1 MTSNHQEI
9 QNAERTDNHI
19 SSGAVEAESAPRYE
33 LYNYFRSSAS
43 YRVRIALHLKQIEFD
58 YHAVHLLNAG
68 GEQLQDW
75 YENLNPIRQV
85 PTLVRRAVS
94 NYLSSDKLSKSSSNV
109 AVQSGHQ
116 SAHQTVH
123 QTAPQA
129 APNSVPDTAP
139 DAPPD
144 TAPDAAPVVIA
155 QSMAI
160 LDYLDQCHPER
171 ALFPRDANLRAQCIQ
186 ICEIINSGMQPL
198 FNLRTLN
205 ELTNMFGA
213 TQDQKNEWT
222 KMWICEGLSALERLI
237 EPLANKFCLG
247 DMVTAADCFL
257 IPQLFAADRFGV
269 TLEKCPTLHRIRA
282 NCEAMPE
289 FKAASPFRQVDTP
302 ADLRID

>member
-1 MTSNHQEI
+1 MTLDIPGLQK
-9 QNAERTDNHI
+9 AERTDHRASI
-19 SSGAVEAESAPRYE
+19 EPPVPQPTLRYE

-68 GEQLQDW
+68 GEQLQNW

-85 PTLVRRAVS
+85 PTLVRRAVELDS
-94 NYLSSDKLSKSSSNV
+94 QSDATSKSATN
-109 AVQSGHQ
+109 
-116 SAHQTVH
+116 
-123 QTAPQA
+123 A
-129 APNSVPDTAP
+129 APNA
-139 DAPPD
+139 APP
-144 TAPDAAPVVIA
+144 AAPGVVIA

-160 LDYLDQCHPER
+160 LDYLDQCHPDR

-205 ELTNMFGA
+205 ELTKMFGA

-222 KMWICEGLSALERLI
+222 KIWIGEGLTALERLI
-237 EPLANKFCLG
+237 QPLANQFCLN

-269 TLEKCPTLHRIRA
+269 TLENCPTLQRVRA

-302 ADLRID
+302 AEMRID